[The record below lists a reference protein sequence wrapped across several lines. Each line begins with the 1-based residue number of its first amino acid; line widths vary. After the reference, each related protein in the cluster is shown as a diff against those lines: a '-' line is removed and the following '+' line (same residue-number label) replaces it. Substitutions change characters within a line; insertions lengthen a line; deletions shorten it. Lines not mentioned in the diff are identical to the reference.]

1 MQQWITE
8 AYLKVLLKCAIGKAL
23 GYSFQRWKELVV
35 RDFDIEN
42 NPVKTAS
49 GQ

>member
-1 MQQWITE
+1 MQQWMTE
-8 AYLKVLLKCAIGKAL
+8 AYIKALPKSAIGKAL
-23 GYSFQRWKELVV
+23 GYSLQRWKELVV
-35 RDFDIEN
+35 RHFDIEN